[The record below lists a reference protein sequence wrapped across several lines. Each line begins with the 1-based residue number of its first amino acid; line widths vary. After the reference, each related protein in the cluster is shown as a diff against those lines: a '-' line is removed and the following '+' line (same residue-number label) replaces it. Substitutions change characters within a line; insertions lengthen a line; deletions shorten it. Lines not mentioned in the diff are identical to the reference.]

1 MIRLI
6 EIEKDSEVKL
16 KNLLDQADDLLVWR
30 RLLDV
35 VVHSSLKSRISESFG
50 AVCGTAAYVGLVE
63 DSVDLMAGIERVVDI
78 AGLFFYVASNT
89 LCECWSVHDRHAV
102 VEEDKLV

>member
-16 KNLLDQADDLLVWR
+16 KNLLDQADDLLIWR

-35 VVHSSLKSRISESFG
+35 VVHSSLESRISESFG
-50 AVCGTAAYVGLVE
+50 AVCRTAAYVGLAE
-63 DSVDLMAGIERVVDI
+63 DSVDLMAGIKRVVDV
-78 AGLFFYVASNT
+78 ARLLFYVASNT
-89 LCECWSVHDRHAV
+89 PSECWSIHDRHAV
-102 VEEDKLV
+102 IKED